1 MRRIQ
6 TLALIAPL
14 VLLLTGTAWANPADT
29 TVTTSFNPAS
39 PVPEGTIV
47 DVIGTVVCTV
57 AHDNGFCDAA
67 GKPVTVGSLRI
78 QRFEDAGMPV
88 ACDDPDGSY
97 EAYAMDPDEPD
108 ANGSF
113 AAAFDTTGFGGQTIG
128 WRTHYV
134 TGGVNPSKPAT
145 GHSDC
150 EDLEIT
156 LDEDPL
162 PDGAFSYTQGH
173 YGASPQG
180 EAIVALLIDEAIC
193 EDILDALTG
202 VPGVP
207 SSPDCSDAG
216 YRGDLADFLVGE
228 VGNVGGNN
236 DGGFL
241 PSGFNQY
248 NLAAQTITLLLNL
261 NLAAVL
267 TGDDIPILESYFINI
282 DPVTDLVGGV
292 AGATYDPVA
301 TTGGKLGSCTVSGT
315 ECTDVPVLSDLG
327 MKVEALDMVAGG
339 TTVGDI
345 LAAALVL
352 LLTDTDPQTINGESC
367 TEGDLKS
374 IVGLINEAFDEDD
387 STGVDITGFVTGF
400 DAD

>member
-1 MRRIQ
+1 M
-6 TLALIAPL
+6 
-14 VLLLTGTAWANPADT
+14 
-29 TVTTSFNPAS
+29 
-39 PVPEGTIV
+39 
-47 DVIGTVVCTV
+47 
-57 AHDNGFCDAA
+57 
-67 GKPVTVGSLRI
+67 
-78 QRFEDAGMPV
+78 
-88 ACDDPDGSY
+88 
-97 EAYAMDPDEPD
+97 
-108 ANGSF
+108 
-113 AAAFDTTGFGGQTIG
+113 
-128 WRTHYV
+128 
-134 TGGVNPSKPAT
+134 
-145 GHSDC
+145 
-150 EDLEIT
+150 
-156 LDEDPL
+156 
-162 PDGAFSYTQGH
+162 
-173 YGASPQG
+173 
-180 EAIVALLIDEAIC
+180 
-193 EDILDALTG
+193 
-202 VPGVP
+202 P